1 MFMNYMQT
9 ALRILFPFLAKKF
22 KNLIKNTKEKQ
33 SEKERLISEDSP
45 EKLLG
50 YFSLKNL
57 NDSLGCKKYLDL
69 MQTATNFRFNLFDMV
84 VSLVYARVV
93 CSCS

>member
-1 MFMNYMQT
+1 M
-9 ALRILFPFLAKKF
+9 AKKF

-84 VSLVYARVV
+84 VALVYARVV